1 MSTFAEKAIKYFT
14 NLKTLVNL
22 PPGIDIANPYE
33 SKEVKGLVRKFFGK
47 YFNDNNKRI
56 FIW

>member
-1 MSTFAEKAIKYFT
+1 MSTFAKKAVKYFT
-14 NLKTLVNL
+14 NLKTPVNL